1 MRTYSYEF
9 SRKGTEACTLLFS
22 RVEHCDQAKQFR
34 WPLPPQTSSLQPIA
48 EPPPHSSTVVR
59 PLSSAGI
66 STHSTLL
73 QRNNCKST
81 AADAQPPRSQRTRP
95 IPN

>member
-1 MRTYSYEF
+1 MRTHSYEF

-34 WPLPPQTSSLQPIA
+34 WPLPPQTLSSQPIV
-48 EPPPHSSTVVR
+48 EPPPHFSTVVR
-59 PLSSAGI
+59 PLSSSGI

-73 QRNNCKST
+73 QRNNCKSR
-81 AADAQPPRSQRTRP
+81 AAAAYRPLLKRTRP